1 MGSSQYFIHPKLLY
15 PTHSHF
21 DTLLCK
27 TVVSSNCCFSCLPN
41 VFNNYE
47 NVVIQ
52 QGKSWSG
59 VFFIGVSI
67 INKLYCLLDLFLNV
81 TYCPCEFG
89 GGEPTSEA
97 AEKATRWLW
106 LKRADL
112 WVAAGTQA
120 RT

>member
-1 MGSSQYFIHPKLLY
+1 M
-15 PTHSHF
+15 
-21 DTLLCK
+21 
-27 TVVSSNCCFSCLPN
+27 
-41 VFNNYE
+41 FNNYE

-67 INKLYCLLDLFLNV
+67 IYKLYCLLDLFLNV
-81 TYCPCEFG
+81 TYCSCELWG
-89 GGEPTSEA
+89 GGREPASEA
-97 AEKATRWLW
+97 AEKAVRWLW
-106 LKRADL
+106 LKRAHP

>member
-41 VFNNYE
+41 VFHDYE

-67 INKLYCLLDLFLNV
+67 IYKLYCRLDLFLKCNIL
-81 TYCPCEFG
+81 
-89 GGEPTSEA
+89 S
-97 AEKATRWLW
+97 L
-106 LKRADL
+106 
-112 WVAAGTQA
+112 
-120 RT
+120 